1 MLLMVFLYTI
11 KHLDRANILVVE
23 GTPLQPTAC
32 PGDTTAGGDISNM
45 RDMSLV
51 MASSSYQPCH
61 SSVSVCILQLSC
73 GQFVDVSFNQ
83 LCLEKAKILLNENA
97 LQWFAFILIGFSVFC
112 LLIIYF
118 NLCTTCQITVMF
130 TTFLL
135 PYQLIHQ
142 DIFSSGRRGVQTC
155 P

>member
-83 LCLEKAKILLNENA
+83 LCVEKAHIL
-97 LQWFAFILIGFSVFC
+97 
-112 LLIIYF
+112 
-118 NLCTTCQITVMF
+118 
-130 TTFLL
+130 
-135 PYQLIHQ
+135 
-142 DIFSSGRRGVQTC
+142 
-155 P
+155 